1 MTKYS
6 HQNAVDLFVK
16 MVQVDSPS
24 FSEAGM
30 VDFIE
35 NHVKSLGWDCQI
47 VRQRIKMTDLEEDVK
62 ERLPADE
69 LEKET
74 EQIRITIEAN
84 QKGKDKAPVFFAAHI
99 DTVEPGKG
107 IKPVFTDDGKI
118 TSDGTTVL
126 GSDDKSG
133 VAAIIAAVDETLKAD
148 KPHGKI
154 VLVFTA
160 LEEKGLLGA
169 RFVPIKELGV
179 KYGFVF
185 DTVGSVGLA
194 VERVQHSYGVTINME
209 VKNIANHAN
218 GALKPNALTYACEL
232 INELPKGVINEED
245 FTFSQITA
253 LKTSNEPGYMVPDK
267 AEIKGTIRSFIP
279 EEALT
284 LRKQYEAIIK
294 RFQRENLTVTY
305 KLGSLKTMGY
315 DHSKTDIGRLML
327 GNAQKIFEE
336 MGLEFKRGRTGLG
349 GHDASVYVK
358 EGVPTLVLSCGMQNI
373 HTTNEW
379 IYVDDLHNCTELIM
393 RLIEKA

>member
-47 VRQRIKMTDLEEDVK
+47 VRQHIKMTDLEEDVK

-74 EQIRITIEAN
+74 EQIRIIIEAN

-107 IKPVFTDDGKI
+107 IKPVFTDN
-118 TSDGTTVL
+118 GTTVL

-194 VERVQHSYGVTINME
+194 VERVQHSYGVTINLE

-294 RFQRENLTVTY
+294 RFRRENLTVTY

-358 EGVPTLVLSCGMQNI
+358 EGVPTLVLSCGMQSI

-379 IYVDDLHNCTELIM
+379 IYVDDLHSCTELIM

>member
-1 MTKYS
+1 M
-6 HQNAVDLFVK
+6 
-16 MVQVDSPS
+16 
-24 FSEAGM
+24 
-30 VDFIE
+30 
-35 NHVKSLGWDCQI
+35 
-47 VRQRIKMTDLEEDVK
+47 
-62 ERLPADE
+62 
-69 LEKET
+69 
-74 EQIRITIEAN
+74 
-84 QKGKDKAPVFFAAHI
+84 
-99 DTVEPGKG
+99 
-107 IKPVFTDDGKI
+107 
-118 TSDGTTVL
+118 
-126 GSDDKSG
+126 
-133 VAAIIAAVDETLKAD
+133 KAD

-194 VERVQHSYGVTINME
+194 VERVQHSYGVTINLE

-253 LKTSNEPGYMVPDK
+253 LKTSNEPGYMVPNK

-358 EGVPTLVLSCGMQNI
+358 EGVPTLVLSCGMQSI

-379 IYVDDLHNCTELIM
+379 IYVDDLHSCTELIM

>member
-47 VRQRIKMTDLEEDVK
+47 VRQHIKMTDLEEDVK

-74 EQIRITIEAN
+74 EQIRIIIEAN

-107 IKPVFTDDGKI
+107 IKPVFTE
-118 TSDGTTVL
+118 DGTTVL

-194 VERVQHSYGVTINME
+194 VERVQHSYGVTINLE

-294 RFQRENLTVTY
+294 RFRRENLTVTY

-358 EGVPTLVLSCGMQNI
+358 EGVPTLVLSCGMQSI

-379 IYVDDLHNCTELIM
+379 IYVDDLHSCTELIM

>member
-6 HQNAVDLFVK
+6 HQNAVDLFVR

-24 FSEAGM
+24 FSESAM

-35 NHVKSLGWDCQI
+35 NEVKTLGWDCKI
-47 VRQRIKMTDLEEDVK
+47 LRQRINMRDLEDDVK

-74 EQIRITIEAN
+74 EQIQIVIEADEA
-84 QKGKDKAPVFFAAHI
+84 GKDKAPVFFAAHI

-126 GSDDKSG
+126 GRDDKSG
-133 VAAIIAAVDETLKAD
+133 VAAIMAAVDEPLKSG

-169 RFVPIKELGV
+169 RFVPIKDLGV

-194 VERVQHSYGVTINME
+194 VERVQHSYGVTINMQ
-209 VKNIANHAN
+209 VADIANHAN

-245 FTFSQITA
+245 YTFSQITS
-253 LKTSNEPGYMVPDK
+253 LKTTNEPGYMVPDK
-267 AEIKGTIRSFIP
+267 ADIKGTIRSFIP

-294 RFQRENLTVTY
+294 RFKRENLTVTY

-315 DHSKTDIGRLML
+315 DHSKTEIGNLML

-336 MGLEFKRGRTGLG
+336 MGIEFKRGRTGLG

-373 HTTNEW
+373 HTTKEW
-379 IYVDDLHNCTELIM
+379 IYVEYLHNCTELIM
-393 RLIEKA
+393 RLIDKA

>member
-6 HQNAVDLFVK
+6 HQNAVDLFVR

-24 FSEAGM
+24 FSESAM

-35 NHVKSLGWDCQI
+35 NEVKTLGWDCKI
-47 VRQRIKMTDLEEDVK
+47 LRQRINMRDLEDDVK

-74 EQIRITIEAN
+74 EQIQIVIEADEA
-84 QKGKDKAPVFFAAHI
+84 GKDKAPVFFAAHI

-133 VAAIIAAVDETLKAD
+133 VAAIMAAGDETLKSG

-169 RFVPIKELGV
+169 RFVPIKDLGV

-194 VERVQHSYGVTINME
+194 VERVQHSCGVTINMQ
-209 VKNIANHAN
+209 VADIANHAN

-245 FTFSQITA
+245 YTFSQITS
-253 LKTSNEPGYMVPDK
+253 LKTTNEPGYMVPDK

-294 RFQRENLTVTY
+294 RFKRENLTVTY

-315 DHSKTDIGRLML
+315 DHSKTEIGNLML

-336 MGLEFKRGRTGLG
+336 MGIEFKRGRTGLG

-373 HTTNEW
+373 HTTKEW
-379 IYVDDLHNCTELIM
+379 IYVEDLHNCTELIM
-393 RLIEKA
+393 RLIDKA

>member
-1 MTKYS
+1 M
-6 HQNAVDLFVK
+6 
-16 MVQVDSPS
+16 
-24 FSEAGM
+24 
-30 VDFIE
+30 
-35 NHVKSLGWDCQI
+35 
-47 VRQRIKMTDLEEDVK
+47 
-62 ERLPADE
+62 
-69 LEKET
+69 
-74 EQIRITIEAN
+74 
-84 QKGKDKAPVFFAAHI
+84 
-99 DTVEPGKG
+99 
-107 IKPVFTDDGKI
+107 
-118 TSDGTTVL
+118 
-126 GSDDKSG
+126 
-133 VAAIIAAVDETLKAD
+133 AAVDETLKSG

-169 RFVPIKELGV
+169 RFVPIKDLGV
-179 KYGFVF
+179 RYGFVF

-194 VERVQHSYGVTINME
+194 VERVQHSYGVTINMQ
-209 VKNIANHAN
+209 VADIANHAN

-245 FTFSQITA
+245 YTFSQITS
-253 LKTSNEPGYMVPDK
+253 LKTTNEPGYMVPDK

-294 RFQRENLTVTY
+294 RFKRENLTVTY

-315 DHSKTDIGRLML
+315 DHSKTEIGNLML

-336 MGLEFKRGRTGLG
+336 MGIEFKRGRTGLG

-373 HTTNEW
+373 HTTKEW
-379 IYVDDLHNCTELIM
+379 IYVEDLHNCTELIM
-393 RLIEKA
+393 RLIDKA